1 MLWHCMFQKHHTTF
15 TTFFSERIIWG
26 IQQVTTKNPEKTVL
40 EKTLQRTVYDTTYI
54 VYMGEFWAKCNEWYL
69 QENNASSKNDR

>member
-1 MLWHCMFQKHHTTF
+1 MFQKHHITF
-15 TTFFSERIIWG
+15 TKFFSERIIWG

-40 EKTLQRTVYDTTYI
+40 EKTLQGTVLDTTYT
-54 VYMGEFWAKCNEWYL
+54 VYMGEFWTRCNEWYL